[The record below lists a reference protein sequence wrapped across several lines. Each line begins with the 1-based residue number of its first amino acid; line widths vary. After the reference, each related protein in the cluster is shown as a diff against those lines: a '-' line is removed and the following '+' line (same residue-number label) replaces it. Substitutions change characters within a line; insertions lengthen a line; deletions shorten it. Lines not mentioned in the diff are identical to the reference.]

1 MSISHDMKNRGF
13 TLIEI
18 IVVLA
23 IGAFL
28 TGFVALSFSKVN
40 EHEVLN
46 TNSDLIVSILNE
58 ARSMTLSSVG
68 DTGYGVHFD
77 TDQVVLFRG
86 TSYSSGAATNL
97 PTTLNSR
104 VALRNIS
111 FGGGNNVVFNR
122 LTGATAQS
130 GTLQIYLKSATTT
143 YKTISVSGTGI
154 SERN

>member
-1 MSISHDMKNRGF
+1 MQKGF
-13 TLIEI
+13 TVIEI
-18 IVVLA
+18 LVVLA
-23 IGAFL
+23 LGALL
-28 TGFVALSFSKVN
+28 TGFVVSSFSKVN

-86 TSYSSGAATNL
+86 TSYSSVSATNV
-97 PTTLNSR
+97 PTALNSR
-104 VALRNIS
+104 VAMRNIS
-111 FGGGNNVVFNR
+111 FGGGSNVVFNR
-122 LTGATAQS
+122 LTGATAQA
-130 GTLQIYLKSATTT
+130 GTLQIYLKNASTT
-143 YKTISVSGTGI
+143 YKTISVSATGI

>member
-1 MSISHDMKNRGF
+1 MQKGF

-18 IVVLA
+18 ILVLA
-23 IGAFL
+23 IGALL
-28 TGFVALSFSKVN
+28 TSFVALSFSKVN

-77 TDQVVLFRG
+77 TEQVVLFRG
-86 TSYSSGAATNL
+86 ATYSAVSGTNV
-97 PTTLNSR
+97 PTALNSR

-111 FGGGNNVVFNR
+111 FGGGSNVVFNR

-130 GTLQIYLKSATTT
+130 GTLEIYLKSATTT
-143 YKTISVSGTGI
+143 YKTITVSGTGV